1 MNKQC
6 PECGT
11 AQQQEYLVQPLTQ
24 TDVDM
29 IESLGQLQGVLPHTI
44 IEIALHEW
52 LEANFMRMN
61 SLHRNAQEIHN
72 QLNPKS
78 KS

>member
-1 MNKQC
+1 MI
-6 PECGT
+6 ERGT
-11 AQQQEYLVQPLTQ
+11 MGSKTNRQDYLIQPLTQ

>member
-29 IESLGQLQGVLPHTI
+29 VELLAQVQGVMPHAV

-52 LEANFMRMN
+52 LEANFMRIN
-61 SLHRNAQEIHN
+61 SLHRNAQQVNAELHSN
-72 QLNPKS
+72 
-78 KS
+78 